1 MEEDME
7 ALQINKGLE
16 LDELPVIESLSAV
29 DG

>member
-7 ALQINKGLE
+7 ALQSNKDLE